1 MRFERLP
8 HGNVTSFLAVVIAVT
23 VAIPVLG
30 ADTQHN
36 AWGTSSSPTASQVKP
51 MVSLGHIVP
60 GHTPANPTMDIPP
73 SSLVFYG
80 SQYAT
85 GGVALRN
92 RKTGNIAVSG
102 LAGGATAAFL
112 YWGVITTGPAGLSL
126 STVTLARVYP
136 KPSVSAPITGVAV
149 GTGPSP
155 CWPGDTITLFRAG
168 IPVPALVTGNGSYQ
182 ITLKAGGSADGGD
195 PWVEPPVLPLWEGA
209 SLVVVAPGSGT
220 VAIYDTG
227 LAGNTFLGGL
237 SYTLDLPV
245 PASGFSTLLDNVGA
259 DGQIGSSRFAFVTG
273 ETTFINGVQISGP
286 GGLDSDSDWDG
297 SSGWPLPQL
306 WDDTG
311 HDITPATPSG
321 TVSLNIFI
329 NSVNPVTGASDCLTP
344 AVNVVQIQ

>member
-1 MRFERLP
+1 MRFERFA
-8 HGNVTSFLAVVIAVT
+8 HGSLTSFLAVVIAIA

-30 ADTQHN
+30 ADTQN
-36 AWGTSSSPTASQVKP
+36 KTWGTSKSPTASQVQP
-51 MVSLGHIVP
+51 TVSLGHIAP

-73 SSLVFYG
+73 SSLVFPS

-102 LAGGATAAFL
+102 LTGGATAAFL
-112 YWGVITTGPAGLSL
+112 YWGVITFGPPGLSV
-126 STVTLARVYP
+126 STVTLARIYP

-155 CWPGDTITLFRAG
+155 CWPGDRITIFRAG

-182 ITLKAGGSADGGD
+182 ITLKAGGSDDGGD

-227 LAGNTFLGGL
+227 LAGNTFSFGL
-237 SYTLDLPV
+237 FYTLDLPF
-245 PASGFSTLLDNVGA
+245 PASGFGALLDNIGA
-259 DGQIGSSRFAFVTG
+259 DGQIGSSRTAFFTG
-273 ETTFINGVQISGP
+273 ETTFMNGVEISGP
-286 GGLDSDSDWDG
+286 FGLNRDSDWDG

-311 HDITPATPSG
+311 HDITFATPSG
-321 TVSLNIFI
+321 TVSLNVFI
-329 NSVNPVTGASDCLTP
+329 NGVGDCVTP